1 MKLRNML
8 TKKQHQLLV
17 FINQRLTETGIA
29 PSFDEMKDAMG
40 VRSRASIHRLILAL
54 EERGF
59 IRRLPHRA
67 RAIEVLRLPAN
78 MEPPVLAQAELGP

>member
-1 MKLRNML
+1 MKPPNML
-8 TKKQHQLLV
+8 TKKQHDLLI
-17 FINQRLTETGIA
+17 FINQRLTETGVS
-29 PSFDEMKDAMG
+29 PSFKEMMDAMG
-40 VRSRASIHRLILAL
+40 LHSTVGIHRLVAGL

-78 MEPPVLAQAELGP
+78 MEPPVPAQAELGP